1 VGPRRELA
9 GVRNRALGRNQLRR
23 DRRRQTPYAEL
34 AILED
39 GPKEAWGD
47 GATEAT
53 SRVQCEPSGLA
64 RASGRMMLE

>member
-1 VGPRRELA
+1 VLQAEIS
-9 GVRNRALGRNQLRR
+9 
-23 DRRRQTPYAEL
+23 YAEIVGGRL
-34 AILED
+34 RTPSWRSLKTN
-39 GPKEAWGD
+39 PKKY